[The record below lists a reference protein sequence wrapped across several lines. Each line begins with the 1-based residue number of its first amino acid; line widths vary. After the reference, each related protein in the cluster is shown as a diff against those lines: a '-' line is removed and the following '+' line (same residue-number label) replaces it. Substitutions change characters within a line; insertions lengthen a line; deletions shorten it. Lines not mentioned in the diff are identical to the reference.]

1 MESERY
7 SQRICLNSLE
17 KVVYFQNCFSFDTL
31 SGRDF
36 FAKLGGREG
45 LLIVQCDAG
54 DVNCNLI
61 PCARHLL
68 VEQRTTAEQDFAE
81 SVGCDPSS
89 FVHIAM
95 IVQLPRLVGG
105 CQSFAGFQGG
115 QWISVHIDELHPPS
129 GQIPAIEFMVDRSV
143 SELFDVAPTTTRT
156 NDMEVEEQQEEVID
170 IEMEAV
176 DLASSET
183 ILDKVDIV
191 SLLRTCVQAAVARI
205 DDESWR
211 SSHSTR
217 RIDVILSLLPDN
229 RSNGTGKY
237 RPTMSHNAYSTL
249 SCVNDLWGPHLS
261 PLFPPAK
268 LQRSASSLSRLLF
281 FTVT

>member
-1 MESERY
+1 MSY
-7 SQRICLNSLE
+7 
-17 KVVYFQNCFSFDTL
+17 
-31 SGRDF
+31 RDF

-68 VEQRTTAEQDFAE
+68 VEQRTTAVQDFAE
-81 SVGCDPSS
+81 SVGHEPSS

-95 IVQLPRLVGG
+95 IVQLPRLAGG

-115 QWISVHIDELHPPS
+115 QWISVHIDELHPPT

-156 NDMEVEEQQEEVID
+156 DDMEVEEEQQEVID
-170 IEMEAV
+170 IEMEAT
-176 DLASSET
+176 DLASSDT

-191 SLLRTCVQAAVARI
+191 SLLRSCVQAAVARI
-205 DDESWR
+205 DDETWH
-211 SSHSTR
+211 SSRSTR
-217 RIDVILSLLPDN
+217 RIDIVLSLLPEN
-229 RSNGTGKY
+229 RSSATGKY
-237 RPTMSHNAYSTL
+237 RPRMSHHAYSTL

-261 PLFPPAK
+261 RLFLRAK
-268 LQRSASSLSRLLF
+268 LQCLVTLSSLFLLF
-281 FTVT
+281 CTVT